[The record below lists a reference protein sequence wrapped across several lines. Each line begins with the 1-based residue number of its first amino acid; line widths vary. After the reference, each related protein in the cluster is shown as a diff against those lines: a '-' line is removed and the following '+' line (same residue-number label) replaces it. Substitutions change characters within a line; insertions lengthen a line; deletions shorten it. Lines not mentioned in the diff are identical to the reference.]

1 MSSRECA
8 DKFCPGYWPEAQVS
22 LKIGWK
28 GKSTP
33 LAKCQL
39 KAIPTLVKFDCQG
52 HSGIFY
58 DDAMDCCFAPPAT
71 LSCVLSGC
79 GATDVLVQ
87 IDLNGLHD
95 AVVADGHTASNAPD
109 LF

>member
-1 MSSRECA
+1 MRG
-8 DKFCPGYWPEAQVS
+8 PAQIIEQALAGAPS
-22 LKIGWK
+22 L
-28 GKSTP
+28 
-33 LAKCQL
+33 
-39 KAIPTLVKFDCQG
+39 
-52 HSGIFY
+52 